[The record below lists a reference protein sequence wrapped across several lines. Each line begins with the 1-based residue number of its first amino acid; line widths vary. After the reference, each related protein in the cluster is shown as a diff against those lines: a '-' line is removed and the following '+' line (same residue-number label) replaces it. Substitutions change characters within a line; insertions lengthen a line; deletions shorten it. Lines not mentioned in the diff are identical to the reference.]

1 MCVESWKNAGMNT
14 TPEIPT
20 ALVTRRRFFALRAA
34 PKLFAI
40 RLVMTGLAAT
50 GLAALV
56 GLSLAPVA
64 RTQEKTQAESKLT
77 PMNQPPAPT
86 AGYRAEF
93 LSELGYFEQRY
104 TRLAEA
110 IPAEKYSWR
119 PAEGVRS
126 IGEVFAHTTGA
137 NVLINR
143 SLEAPL
149 KPGVTYD
156 TDSGTVMKNLMAI
169 ANDKEKVIQEL
180 KNSFAALRTTV
191 LMLGDGDGD
200 KPQKMFGKDTTLR
213 GSFFLVT
220 GTWGEHLGGL
230 IADARMNGIVPPWTA
245 DAAKKEKPADKPK
258 P

>member
-1 MCVESWKNAGMNT
+1 MKT
-14 TPEIPT
+14 IFEILNKLAKPLRMFT
-20 ALVTRRRFFALRAA
+20 LRVATGPFATSIVV
-34 PKLFAI
+34 F
-40 RLVMTGLAAT
+40 
-50 GLAALV
+50 GLAALM
-56 GLSLAPVA
+56 GLSLTPVTRA
-64 RTQEKTQAESKLT
+64 QEKTQAESKLT

-104 TRLAEA
+104 LRLAEA

-126 IGEVFAHTTGA
+126 IGEVFAHTAAG

-156 TDSGTVMKNLMAI
+156 SDPGTVMKNLLAI
-169 ANDKEKVIQEL
+169 ANDKEKVIHEL
-180 KNSFAALRTTV
+180 KNSFAALRATV
-191 LMLGDGDGD
+191 LTLGDGDGD
-200 KPQKMFGKDTTLR
+200 KPQKIFGKDTTLR

-245 DAAKKEKPADKPK
+245 DAGREKPANKVKP
-258 P
+258 